1 MACDAAQSTHSFLEL
16 SHLTR
21 NLAVPRSV
29 AIPLLLSMYAS
40 SQLGRGGVNTKQQLS
55 RLQEQQPAAIM
66 LGTAAWRLVHTH
78 QQQHQQQHERMLGVP
93 VVGGR

>member
-1 MACDAAQSTHSFLEL
+1 MACDAAQAHSFVSGIESLDPE
-16 SHLTR
+16 SRGATKRR
-21 NLAVPRSV
+21 NTA
-29 AIPLLLSMYAS
+29 LLSMYAS

-78 QQQHQQQHERMLGVP
+78 QQQQQ
-93 VVGGR
+93 